1 MSLHRKNPFPLYR
14 LAIFVAALACAGCG
28 GDVTG
33 RALVAPGGYGFYNC
47 AQLANQ
53 ERTLNNRNVELRR
66 LSARAKEG
74 PGGGVISAMTYD
86 PEYETNL
93 GRLYSLR
100 QTQAEKNCPPAAEMP
115 EPSPPPLPRR

>member
-1 MSLHRKNPFPLYR
+1 MSLCR
-14 LAIFVAALACAGCG
+14 LASLGLLLACAGCG

-53 ERTLNNRNVELRR
+53 ERTLNSRNVELRR
-66 LSARAKEG
+66 LSGRAKEG

-100 QTQAEKNCPPAAEMP
+100 QTQAEKNCPPAADMP
-115 EPSPPPLPRR
+115 ETPPPLPRR